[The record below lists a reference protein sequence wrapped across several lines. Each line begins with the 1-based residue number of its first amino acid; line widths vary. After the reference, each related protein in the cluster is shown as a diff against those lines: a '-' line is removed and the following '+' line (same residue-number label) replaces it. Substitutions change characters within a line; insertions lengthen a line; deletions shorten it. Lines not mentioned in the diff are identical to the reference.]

1 MRTYNILD
9 RIPNTTPEYNE
20 RKQAACEWYTKLRFG
35 VVSDDGVIPE
45 QTVLARCNGRSPAD
59 VLDLMAIELSMLVFS
74 DLRVVKTRYF
84 WVVRDSHNQMVEWTE
99 NAGEAYQYILD
110 RRVPRLL

>member
-1 MRTYNILD
+1 MQVYNILNK
-9 RIPNTTPEYNE
+9 IPNTKPVYDQRRHE
-20 RKQAACEWYTKLRFG
+20 ACDWYTKLRLG
-35 VVSDDGVIPE
+35 VVTENGDIPE
-45 QTVLARCNGRSPAD
+45 QTVLALCEGRTPAD

-84 WVVRDSHNQMVEWTE
+84 WVVRDSHGQMVEWTE
-99 NAGEAYQYILD
+99 NVGEAYQYILD